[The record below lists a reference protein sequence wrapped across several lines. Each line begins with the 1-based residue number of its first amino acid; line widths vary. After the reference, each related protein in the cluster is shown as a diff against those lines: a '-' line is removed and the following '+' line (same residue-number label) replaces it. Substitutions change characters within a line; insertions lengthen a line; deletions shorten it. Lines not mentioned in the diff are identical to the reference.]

1 MTVMAILQDVDKCMR
16 CNGCVVACKRTWDLR
31 SDTART
37 TPIQAVSSETRVIIK
52 SQKRVDMG
60 PFIRFSC
67 WHCVDAP
74 CARACPVKDASGKA
88 ALSWNSSTGAV
99 AVDPE
104 LCDPTACQD
113 RFGQYP
119 CQVNCQRGGYPKIG
133 KPYTGNESVL
143 MNKCILCAGRAGS
156 DDDVAGSGL
165 PPLQT
170 RQVKAV
176 DGKFYSP
183 LYPTVEVP
191 GLAHEPACVSSCP
204 AKAMMW
210 DSRANIAAYVQNPA
224 NGYVF
229 ADGTVNVI
237 GGDSIFWVSRKTLL
251 APPKA
256 DPFIEDH
263 VAPMVSGMLTGS
275 LAKAVVL
282 PTLVVG
288 GLMAISSRRAKNEAD
303 AVTGGEV

>member
-1 MTVMAILQDVDKCMR
+1 MTVMAILQDVDKCIR
-16 CNGCVVACKRTWDLR
+16 CNGCVVACKREWNLR
-31 SDTART
+31 AET
-37 TPIQAVSSETRVIIK
+37 IGVHNVSYDQRVSIK

-67 WHCVDAP
+67 WHCTDAP
-74 CARACPVKDASGKA
+74 CARACPIKDANGKA
-88 ALSWNSSTGAV
+88 ALSWNPSTGAV
-99 AVDPE
+99 AVDPNI
-104 LCDPTACQD
+104 CDPVACSSKD

-133 KPYTGNESVL
+133 KPYVGNESEF
-143 MNKCILCAGRAGS
+143 MNKCILCAGRAGATA
-156 DDDVAGSGL
+156 DLNPAAGA
-165 PPLQT
+165 PLQT
-170 RQVKAV
+170 RATTAEIAA
-176 DGKFYSP
+176 SP
-183 LYPTVEVP
+183 
-191 GLAHEPACVSSCP
+191 GRAHEPACVSTCP
-204 AKAMMW
+204 AKAMKW
-210 DSRANIAAYVQNPA
+210 DTRANIVAYINDPA
-224 NGYVF
+224 NHF
-229 ADGTVNVI
+229 TFTDGTVNVI
-237 GGDSIFWVSRKTLL
+237 GGDSMFWVSAKTLL

-263 VAPMVSGMLTGS
+263 VAPMVGNMLTGS

>member
-16 CNGCVVACKRTWDLR
+16 CNGCVVACKREWNLR
-31 SDTART
+31 A
-37 TPIQAVSSETRVIIK
+37 ETIGVHNVAYDQRVAIK

-60 PFIRFSC
+60 PFVRFSC
-67 WHCVDAP
+67 WHCIDAP
-74 CARACPVKDASGKA
+74 CARACPVKDANGKA
-88 ALSWNSSTGAV
+88 ALTWNPDTGAV
-99 AVDPE
+99 AVDPK
-104 LCDPTACQD
+104 LCDPTKCID
-113 RFGQYP
+113 RFNQYP

-133 KPYTGNESVL
+133 VPYAGNTATL

-156 DDDVAGSGL
+156 DADVAGSGMA
-165 PPLQT
+165 PLQT
-170 RQVKAV
+170 RQVKAA

-183 LYPTVEVP
+183 LYPTVEVD
-191 GLAHEPACVSSCP
+191 GLAHEPACVSTCP
-204 AKAMMW
+204 AKAMKW
-210 DSRANIAAYVQNPA
+210 DSRANIAKYVQDPA

-229 ADGTVNVI
+229 SDGTVNVI
-237 GGDSIFWVSRKTLL
+237 GGDSMFWVSRKTLL

-263 VAPMVSGMLTGS
+263 VAPMVGGLLTGS

>member
-16 CNGCVVACKRTWDLR
+16 CNGCVVACKREWGLR
-31 SDTART
+31 AESATAIST
-37 TPIQAVSSETRVIIK
+37 VSYETRVIIK

-60 PFIRFSC
+60 PFVRFSC
-67 WHCVDAP
+67 WHCTDAP
-74 CARACPVKDASGKA
+74 SARACPIKDANGKA
-88 ALSWNSSTGAV
+88 ALSWNPSTGAV
-99 AVDPE
+99 AVDPN
-104 LCDPTACQD
+104 LCDPAACKD

-133 KPYTGNESVL
+133 KPYVGNESTL

-156 DDDVAGSGL
+156 DADVAGSGL

-170 RQVKAV
+170 RATA
-176 DGKFYSP
+176 DEILASP
-183 LYPTVEVP
+183 
-191 GLAHEPACVSSCP
+191 GRAHEPACVSTCP
-204 AKAMMW
+204 AKAMIW
-210 DSRANIAAYVQNPA
+210 DTRANIAKYVQDPA

-229 ADGTVNVI
+229 ADRTVNVI
-237 GGDSIFWVSRKTLL
+237 GGDSMFWVSRKTLL

-263 VAPMVSGMLTGS
+263 VAPMVGGMLTGS

-288 GLMAISSRRAKNEAD
+288 GLMAISSRRAKNEAH